1 MDYLNSDL
9 AKQVWE
15 TKYRYNNETLDDWF
29 IRVSGGN
36 KYIEKLMREKKFIFG
51 GRILANRGTA
61 RGDLSNCFTYGRVE
75 DSLEAIMQCNSDI
88 ALTFKAQGGQ
98 GISLSNIRPKGA
110 SINGEFKSDG
120 IIPFMEIFNT
130 TTGNISQGGSRR
142 GALML
147 SLDATHPEIETF
159 ITVKSDLNKIN
170 NANLSVEID
179 DKFMA
184 DVLTYYQTGQKQY
197 RTVVKK
203 YGKEDF
209 SYTYCPVDVFQLIVK
224 QAYNYA
230 EPGVLFMDK
239 LKHYT
244 LMEHIPNY
252 VIEST
257 NPCGHKFLIISNM

>member
-1 MDYLNSDL
+1 MEYLNSDL

-15 TKYRYNNETLDDWF
+15 TKYRHNNETLDDWF
-29 IRVSGGN
+29 VRVSGGN
-36 KYIEKLMREKKFIFG
+36 KYIEKLIREKKFIFG
-51 GRILANRGTA
+51 GRILANRGTNK
-61 RGDLSNCFTYGRVE
+61 GDLSNCFTYGRVG
-75 DSLEAIMQCNSDI
+75 DSLEEIMQCNSDI

-110 SINGEFKSDG
+110 SIGGVYKSDG

-147 SLDATHPEIETF
+147 SLDATHPEVESF

-179 DKFMA
+179 DEFMN
-184 DVLTYYQTGQKQY
+184 DVWLYYHTGEKVIK
-197 RTVVKK
+197 TITKK

-209 SYTYCPVDVFQLIVK
+209 TYSYCPIDIFKLIIK

-239 LKHYT
+239 MRHYT
-244 LMEHIPNY
+244 LMEHVPNY

-257 NPCGHKFLIISNM
+257 NPCKYRCTA